1 MFTGT
6 TVQAASYLL
15 GVCLFSIAF
24 LVFLNS
30 SVSFVV
36 TDLLKQQHGVGNAV
50 GTLGFA
56 DELVAV
62 VACPAWGILSDRIGV
77 RAVSALLCRLSD
89 FLKCAVGLCHRLR
102 HHWARIILV
111 CSSTQCLSSVASR
124 EIVLQYRWGSK
135 LDYGHSYASCHDY
148 STQSSQLL
156 FASANG
162 DIDEWTHIIAIDI
175 IRAHHHSIT
184 A

>member
-36 TDLLKQQHGVGNAV
+36 TDLLKQEHGIGNAV

-56 DELVAV
+56 DELVAL
-62 VACPAWGILSDRIGV
+62 VACPTWGIISDRIGV
-77 RAVSALLCRLSD
+77 RAVSALVCQLSD
-89 FLKCAVGLCHRLR
+89 LLKCAVGLCHRLR
-102 HHWARIILV
+102 HHWSRIVFV
-111 CSSTQCLSSVASR
+111 CSSTQCLSSITSR
-124 EIVLQYRWGSK
+124 EVVLQHRWGSK
-135 LDYGHSYASCHDY
+135 LDNGHRYASCDDY
-148 STQSSQLL
+148 SS
-156 FASANG
+156 
-162 DIDEWTHIIAIDI
+162 
-175 IRAHHHSIT
+175 
-184 A
+184 